1 MVFKAGSKTIMAGAG
16 QVYDIAIVGAG
27 SAGLAAAKTARALGL
42 DVVVLE
48 ASHRIGGRGYTEEL
62 APGVPFDLGCHW
74 MHSASLN
81 PYVAIADKYG
91 FTYRKGSYPRG
102 LFIDGRQATQQ
113 EGAELESF
121 LDRNHEAVI
130 AAAKGGRDISLA
142 DATERDDR
150 WTRVFDYWTTIATS
164 ADSDQV
170 SVMDTL
176 HYNDTEENWPL
187 KEGFGALIARFGA
200 DVPVTLNCAV
210 QRIEWGGP
218 EISLQTKKGTMRA
231 RRVIVTVSTGILGAG
246 DIQFDP
252 ALPNWK
258 LAAIEGLPLGTHNRI
273 GLMLDRDPFGP
284 DFPKGSLLLEEESEP
299 MGFGFRPFGQD
310 WIVGYTGGRF
320 ATWLER
326 AGQAAA
332 IDLAKERL
340 AKVFGN
346 DFKKYVTRAIV
357 TAWGGDPW
365 VKGSYSAAQPGQGHQ
380 RGELARPLDDRL
392 FFAGE
397 ATSTEFHATAHGAY
411 ITGVNT
417 ARAVA
422 KSLGRKVETVS
433 AQ

>member
-1 MVFKAGSKTIMAGAG
+1 MAGAG
-16 QVYDIAIVGAG
+16 QVYDVAIVGAG
-27 SAGLAAAKTARALGL
+27 SAGLAAAKTARGLGL

-81 PYVAIADKYG
+81 PYVAIAEKYG
-91 FTYRKGSYPRG
+91 FHYRKGSYPRS
-102 LFIDGRQATQQ
+102 LFIDGRKATAA
-113 EGAELESF
+113 EGAELEEF
-121 LDRNHEAVI
+121 IDRNHDAVI
-130 AAAKGGRDISLA
+130 AAAKEGRDISMA
-142 DATERDDR
+142 DATERDNR
-150 WTRVFDYWTTIATS
+150 WTEVFDYWTTIGNAV
-164 ADSDQV
+164 DSDQV
-170 SVMDTL
+170 SVMDMF
-176 HYNDTEENWPL
+176 HYNDTDENWPL

-210 QRIEWGGP
+210 QRIEWGGQDV
-218 EISLQTKKGTMRA
+218 ILHSSKGPIKA

-246 DIQFDP
+246 DIRFDP

-284 DFPKGSLLLEEESEP
+284 DFPKGSLLLEEGSEP
-299 MGFGFRPFGQD
+299 MGFGIRPFGQD
-310 WIVGYTGGRF
+310 WVVGYTGGRF
-320 ATWLER
+320 ALWLER

-332 IDLAKERL
+332 VDLAKEKL
-340 AKVFGN
+340 AKAFGN
-346 DFKKYVTRAIV
+346 DIKNHVTRSIV
-357 TAWGGDPW
+357 TAWAGDPW
-365 VKGSYSAAQPGQGHQ
+365 VKGSYSAALPGQGHQ
-380 RGELARPLDDRL
+380 RPEIARPIEDRL

-411 ITGVNT
+411 ITGIDT
-417 ARAVA
+417 ARKVA
-422 KSLGRKVETVS
+422 KSLGRKLEAV

>member
-1 MVFKAGSKTIMAGAG
+1 MATAG
-16 QVYDIAIVGAG
+16 QIYDVAIVGAG
-27 SAGLAAAKTARALGL
+27 SAGLAAAKTARTLGL
-42 DVVVLE
+42 DVVLLE

-62 APGVPFDLGCHW
+62 APGIAFDLGCHW

-81 PYVAIADKYG
+81 PYVAIAETYG
-91 FTYRKGSYPRG
+91 FHYRKGTYPRG
-102 LFIDGRQATQQ
+102 LYLDGRVATPQ
-113 EGAELESF
+113 EARELESY
-121 LDRNHEAVI
+121 LEESHEAVI
-130 AAAKGGRDISLA
+130 NAAKAGRDISLA
-142 DATERDDR
+142 DATAREDR
-150 WTRVFDYWTTIATS
+150 WTPVFDYWTTIATS

-210 QRIEWGGP
+210 QRVDWGGS
-218 EISLQTKKGTMRA
+218 EIVLQTKKGTIKAKRA
-231 RRVIVTVSTGILGAG
+231 VVTVSTGILGAG

-258 LAAIEGLPLGTHNRI
+258 QAAIEGLPLGTHNRI
-273 GLMLDRDPFGP
+273 GLMLDRDPFGQ
-284 DFPKGSLLLEEESEP
+284 DFPKGSLLIEEESEP
-299 MGFGFRPFGQD
+299 MGFGFRPFGD
-310 WIVGYTGGRF
+310 NWVVGYTGGRF
-320 ATWLER
+320 AVWLER

-332 IDLAKERL
+332 IDLAKEKL
-340 AKVFGN
+340 AKAFGS

-357 TAWGGDPW
+357 TAWAGDPW

-380 RGELARPLDDRL
+380 RAELARPIDDRL

-397 ATSTEFHATAHGAY
+397 AASTEFHATAHGAY
-411 ITGVNT
+411 ITGIDT

-422 KSLGRKVETVS
+422 KSLGRKLETVT
-433 AQ
+433 AE

>member
-1 MVFKAGSKTIMAGAG
+1 MTGAG
-16 QVYDIAIVGAG
+16 QVYDVAIVGAG
-27 SAGLAAAKTARALGL
+27 SAGLAAAKTAQGLGL

-81 PYVAIADKYG
+81 PYVAIAEKYG
-91 FTYRKGSYPRG
+91 FHYRKGSYPRG
-102 LFIDGRQATQQ
+102 LYIDGRRATAA
-113 EGAELESF
+113 EGAELEAF
-121 LDRNHEAVI
+121 IDRNHDAVI
-130 AAAKGGRDISLA
+130 TAAKEGRDISLA
-142 DATERDDR
+142 DATERENC
-150 WTRVFDYWTTIATS
+150 WTRVFDYWTTIGCA
-164 ADSDQV
+164 ADFDQV

-176 HYNDTEENWPL
+176 HYNDTDENWPL

-200 DVPVTLNCAV
+200 DVPVTLNCAI

-218 EISLQTKKGTMRA
+218 EVVLHSKKGPIRA
-231 RRVIVTVSTGILGAG
+231 KRVIVTVSTGILGAG
-246 DIQFDP
+246 DIRFDP
-252 ALPNWK
+252 VLPNWK
-258 LAAIEGLPLGTHNRI
+258 LAAIEALPLGTHNRI

-284 DFPKGSLLLEEESEP
+284 DFPKGSLLLEEEAEP

-310 WIVGYTGGRF
+310 WVVGYTGGRF
-320 ATWLER
+320 ALWLER

-332 IDLAKERL
+332 VELAKEKL

-346 DFKKYVTRAIV
+346 DIKKYVTRSIV
-357 TAWGGDPW
+357 TAWAGDPW
-365 VKGSYSAAQPGQGHQ
+365 VKGSYSAALPGQGHQ
-380 RGELARPLDDRL
+380 RAEIAKPIEDRL

-411 ITGVNT
+411 ITGVDT
-417 ARAVA
+417 ARSVA
-422 KSLGRKVETVS
+422 KSLGRKLGAV

>member
-1 MVFKAGSKTIMAGAG
+1 MAGAG
-16 QVYDIAIVGAG
+16 QIYDVAIVGAG

-91 FTYRKGSYPRG
+91 FHYRKGSYPRS
-102 LFIDGRQATQQ
+102 LFIDGRKATAA
-113 EGAELESF
+113 EGAELEEF
-121 LDRNHEAVI
+121 IDRNHDAVI
-130 AAAKGGRDISLA
+130 AAAKEGRDISLA
-142 DATERDDR
+142 DATERENR
-150 WTRVFDYWTTIATS
+150 WTEVFDYWTTIGCS

-176 HYNDTEENWPL
+176 HYNDTDENWPL

-210 QRIEWGGP
+210 QRIEWGGS
-218 EISLQTKKGTMRA
+218 EAVLHSKKGPIKA

-246 DIQFDP
+246 DIRFDP
-252 ALPNWK
+252 ALPSWK
-258 LAAIEGLPLGTHNRI
+258 LAAIEALPLGTHNRI

-284 DFPKGSLLLEEESEP
+284 DFPKGSLLLEEGSEP
-299 MGFGFRPFGQD
+299 MGFGIRPFGQD
-310 WIVGYTGGRF
+310 WVVGYTGGRF
-320 ATWLER
+320 ALWLER

-332 IDLAKERL
+332 VELAKEKL
-340 AKVFGN
+340 AKAFGS
-346 DFKKYVTRAIV
+346 DIKKYVTRSIV
-357 TAWGGDPW
+357 TAWAGDPW
-365 VKGSYSAAQPGQGHQ
+365 VKGSYSAALPGQGHQ
-380 RGELARPLDDRL
+380 RAEIGRPIEDRL

-411 ITGVNT
+411 ITGIDT
-417 ARAVA
+417 ARKVA
-422 KSLGRKVETVS
+422 KSLGRKLEAV